1 LCSRLLRGDAGG
13 LAECGIGDA
22 AALNLGYDEYYS
34 LVHNRNTPIF
44 VPLCLECPLPEST
57 PPEVYSGLNPQSG
70 FLLESM
76 EGPSR
81 NARYSFL
88 GTAPDLEIRLGS
100 SVQCTG
106 NDFLISFFSGLV
118 GDNPISKLQNLLDR
132 YTVAGPR
139 FPRFSGGLVGYCA
152 YDMIKIL
159 EPHVNRGG
167 SRSGEDNS
175 ARFMF
180 SRETLVFDHQA
191 KILRIICNALA
202 TPFTN
207 PDDEYQRCKTRIL
220 TLLQK
225 VRKIEDEHCA
235 KPPGAPTP
243 VVSGPRHSN
252 ISQQEFED
260 AVRTI
265 KEHIRAGDI
274 FQAVISRRIDC
285 SLKGDSFSLYNA
297 LRRINPSPYMYY
309 LDFGDTRVIGS
320 SPEMLVRVEGRRVTT
335 VPIAGTR
342 LRGRTRDEDSAL
354 EQSLLSD
361 EKERAEHTM
370 LVDLARNDLGRV
382 CTFGSVEVK
391 EFMKVEKF
399 SHVQHLVSTVEGDL
413 YPALHPAT
421 ALVSCFPAGTVTG
434 APKIRAMQIIDSLE
448 PDPRGIYAGA
458 VGYFGLDGN
467 LEFAITIR
475 TIVVKDGVASFQVGA
490 GIVADSEPS
499 REWEETEHKAA
510 AMLRAIESAG
520 GCSS

>member
-1 LCSRLLRGDAGG
+1 MFSRLLRGDAGG
-13 LAECGIGDA
+13 LAKRGIDDA
-22 AALNLGYDEYYS
+22 ATLNLGYDEYYS
-34 LVHNRNTPIF
+34 LVKNRNTPIF
-44 VPLCLECPLPEST
+44 IPLCLECPLPEVT
-57 PPEVYSGLNPQSG
+57 PPGVYSGLNPQSG

-100 SVQCTG
+100 TVQCTG
-106 NDFLISFFSGLV
+106 NELLISIFSGLI
-118 GDNPISKLQNLLDR
+118 GEHPLSKLQNLLDR

-139 FPRFSGGLVGYCA
+139 FPRFSGGLVGYCT
-152 YDMIKIL
+152 YDLVKKL
-159 EPHVNRGG
+159 EPHVNGAG
-167 SRSGEDNS
+167 SGCCEDS

-180 SRETLVFDHQA
+180 SRESLVFDHQA
-191 KILRIICNALA
+191 KILRIICNALV
-202 TPFTN
+202 TQFTN
-207 PDDEYQRCKTRIL
+207 PEDEYHHCKTRIL
-220 TLLQK
+220 SLLDK
-225 VRKIEDEHCA
+225 VRQIEN
-235 KPPGAPTP
+235 APRAEPRGTP
-243 VVSGPRHSN
+243 SPVTSGPRHSN
-252 ISQQEFED
+252 ISRQEFED
-260 AVRTI
+260 AVRTV

-285 SLKGDSFSLYNA
+285 SMEGDSFSLYNA
-297 LRRINPSPYMYY
+297 LRKINPSPYMYY

-342 LRGRTRDEDSAL
+342 LRGRNPDEDAAL
-354 EQSLLSD
+354 EKSLLSD

-382 CTFGSVEVK
+382 CTFGTVEVK
-391 EFMKVEKF
+391 DFMKVEKF
-399 SHVQHLVSTVEGDL
+399 SHVQHLVSIVEGDL
-413 YPALHPAT
+413 SPALRPVN
-421 ALVSCFPAGTVTG
+421 ALISCFPAGTVTG

-490 GIVADSEPS
+490 GIVADSEPA

-520 GCSS
+520 RCST